1 MDWAKVEQGREQ
13 LVLFPTRL
21 DEAIGPRHRVRLF
34 DEILARLDWS
44 IWEAEYDLRRG
55 QPPIHPKI
63 LASVILYGL
72 LVRIRPSRSLPC
84 QGLELEQCSTGSAPL
99 SLLATSSISIFRIDA
114 TLEEA
119 LQVRMDFRWLVER
132 RSMARASG
140 RTIVVMEHERL
151 PNSAS

>member
-34 DEILARLDWS
+34 DEILSRLDWS
-44 IWEAEYDLRRG
+44 DWEAEYHLRLG

-63 LASVILYGL
+63 LASIILYGL

-84 QGLELEQCSTGSAPL
+84 QAWNWDGARQNPL
-99 SLLATSSISIFRIDA
+99 RC
-114 TLEEA
+114 
-119 LQVRMDFRWLVER
+119 
-132 RSMARASG
+132 RS
-140 RTIVVMEHERL
+140 
-151 PNSAS
+151 

>member
-21 DEAIGPRHRVRLF
+21 DEVIGPRHRVRLF

-44 IWEAEYDLRRG
+44 VWEAEYDLRRG

-84 QGLELEQCSTGSAPL
+84 QGLGLGSCSTSPAPL
-99 SLLATSSISIFRIDA
+99 SLPAI
-114 TLEEA
+114 
-119 LQVRMDFRWLVER
+119 
-132 RSMARASG
+132 
-140 RTIVVMEHERL
+140 
-151 PNSAS
+151 

>member
-21 DEAIGPRHRVRLF
+21 DEAISPRHRMRLF

-44 IWEAEYDLRRG
+44 VWEAEYDLRRG

-72 LVRIRPSRSLPC
+72 LVRIRPSRSL
-84 QGLELEQCSTGSAPL
+84 
-99 SLLATSSISIFRIDA
+99 
-114 TLEEA
+114 EEA
-119 LQVRMDFRWLVER
+119 LQVRMDFRWLVEGRSIDHTTLSEFR
-132 RSMARASG
+132 RKHADALKQTFVQIDDRVRGMR
-140 RTIVVMEHERL
+140 
-151 PNSAS
+151 